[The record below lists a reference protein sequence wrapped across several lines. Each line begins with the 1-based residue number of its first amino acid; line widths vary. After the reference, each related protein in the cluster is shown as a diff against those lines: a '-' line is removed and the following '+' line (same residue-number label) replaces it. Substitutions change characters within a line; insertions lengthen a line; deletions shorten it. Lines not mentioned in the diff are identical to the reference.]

1 MRTTEDLK
9 LMFECAMT
17 KAKNLYY
24 TTSGHGSSRDC
35 YISGLYSLYMN
46 MFGSY
51 PYEFE
56 ISQFVSV
63 HSISYEEF
71 TNDDY
76 RFAKKYLYKYSKY
89 VDVDYIATLVNIKN
103 ANKDNSYLI
112 SMSGIHMIILDE
124 YIVYWTDESSFSVLC
139 PQYMSIEDNIKIK
152 CKEIHFT
159 NILFT
164 GDVWNGWFKINDYIA
179 YKNLKRQKETP
190 FYYYIIR
197 TANGFDTTN
206 MHIKDYVNID
216 IDQNYNDD
224 LPYDKIVSFLTSKDE
239 SGLVILR
246 GVPGSGKTYLIRHFI
261 TNIKKDFIII
271 NESCLDYMNDPS
283 FLKILMDHPDSI
295 IILEDC
301 EKVLTERN
309 NGNYLI
315 GTLLNLSDGI
325 ISDTFNM
332 KFICTFNA
340 ELTDID
346 EALLRKGRLKVKY
359 EFGKLSKEKTQRL
372 AEKLGKNITP
382 GVELTLADIYNYDD
396 EVDFATKK
404 KKIGF

>member
-1 MRTTEDLK
+1 MRTTEELK
-9 LMFECAMT
+9 TLFEEAMEIS
-17 KAKNLYY
+17 KNLYF

-35 YISGLYSLYMN
+35 YVSGMYSLYKN

-56 ISQFVSV
+56 LCQFVSV

-89 VDVDYIATLVNIKN
+89 VDVDRIKTLVNIRN
-103 ANKDNSYLI
+103 ANKDNCYMS
-112 SMSGIHMIILDE
+112 SMAGVHMIILDG
-124 YIVYWTDESSFSVLC
+124 YIVYWTDESSFAVLC
-139 PQYMSIEDNIKIK
+139 PDFISIEDNINIK
-152 CKEIHFT
+152 CKIIHFT
-159 NILFT
+159 NILYT
-164 GDVWNGWFKINDYIA
+164 GDVWNGWFKINDYVA
-179 YKNLKRQKETP
+179 YNKLKVQKETP
-190 FYYYIIR
+190 YYHYVIR
-197 TANGFDTTN
+197 TPNGFDTTTL
-206 MHIKDYVNID
+206 HIKDFVNID
-216 IDQNYNDD
+216 IKQNYNDD
-224 LPYDKIVSFLTSKDE
+224 LPYDKIISFLKSKDE
-239 SGLVILR
+239 SGLVVMR
-246 GVPGSGKTYLIRHFI
+246 GLPGSGKSYLIRHFI
-261 TNIKKDFIII
+261 TNVKKDFIIV
-271 NESCLDYMNDPS
+271 NESCLEYMNDPS
-283 FLKILMDHPDSI
+283 FLKILMDYPDSI

-301 EKVLTERN
+301 EKVLTDRN

-325 ISDTFNM
+325 ISDAFNM

-340 ELTDID
+340 EMTEID

-359 EFGKLSKEKTQRL
+359 EFGKLSKEKTQKL
-372 AEKLGKNITP
+372 AEKLGKNIKP

-396 EVDFATKK
+396 EVDFTAGK